1 MTEADLGVCVG
12 HTFFRPCL
20 CLRLRRHR
28 TIGRHTA
35 GDLGSN
41 ARADGISDISG
52 HLPGVGKAV
61 AVAVLAISAMVL
73 VEGRRRQRG
82 AILCSIKAFSWS
94 ERRIDDRR
102 PSHRKCPLVNPP
114 AHSRPSS
121 YYTALIRISYPAP
134 YTPIAASP
142 PPRPSTLLA
151 INDDQPRSKPDN
163 QAETD
168 LYIPPIP
175 NQTLHHRHR
184 LLPSP
189 NLTSHLTQHPD
200 NQATSYPSSCTP
212 V

>member
-1 MTEADLGVCVG
+1 MSLSSSPASSDKRQTY
-12 HTFFRPCL
+12 
-20 CLRLRRHR
+20 
-28 TIGRHTA
+28 GR
-35 GDLGSN
+35 GSGQQC
-41 ARADGISDISG
+41 RADGISDISG

-102 PSHRKCPLVNPP
+102 PSHRKCPLVNPS

-121 YYTALIRISYPAP
+121 YSTALIRISYPAP
-134 YTPIAASP
+134 YTPIARSP

-168 LYIPPIP
+168 LYIPPHPPYTEP
-175 NQTLHHRHR
+175 NPPP
-184 LLPSP
+184 PSP
-189 NLTSHLTQHPD
+189 PPSKPKPHLSPHTTPGQPSHLIPIIMHTRM
-200 NQATSYPSSCTP
+200 T
-212 V
+212 